1 MKKLFIV
8 LLIVSML
15 FGCSSSKS
23 DSQDLRSIL
32 VDISDGA
39 DCVDTEEIDL
49 DNDNFQSY
57 AFIEYQDGFKGLAS
71 EALINAIA
79 HSVVLISV
87 PEGSDSATLAKE
99 IFDNA
104 DSCKWIC
111 TEAEKTA
118 VCYTDDLIIL
128 IMSFEDTT
136 DKMVENFQKKY
147 SSGQVMVK
155 NNLENE

>member
-1 MKKLFIV
+1 MKKIFIA
-8 LLIVSML
+8 LLIVGML
-15 FGCSSSKS
+15 FGCSSQSG
-23 DSQDLRSIL
+23 DEDLKSIL
-32 VDISDGA
+32 NDISVDA
-39 DCVDTEEIDL
+39 DNPDTEEIEL
-49 DNDNFQSY
+49 DKDNFESY
-57 AFIEYQDGFKGLAS
+57 AFISYQEGYKGIAS

-87 PEGSDSATLAKE
+87 NDGSDTASLAQD
-99 IFDNA
+99 IFENA

-136 DKMVENFQKKY
+136 DKMVENFKNKY
-147 SSGQVMVK
+147 SSGQV
-155 NNLENE
+155 LEKSNFDFE